1 MFKKAI
7 YLTCMLS
14 LLYIVEIPACA
25 SDTENVDTNPETI
38 VTQSQNENTENNVA
52 ETTNTPTEETV
63 NTTQNEIPTDQATVN
78 IPDEPTA
85 LADVVPESPRSAI
98 NITDLPNDV
107 QDYCEIAATEFSIDP
122 NILKALVY
130 TESRGNYTAK
140 NGSFIGLT
148 QLKPAYFTS
157 TIDEL
162 NITDPTDPYQ
172 NVRICAYSLAT
183 WMSKYNNDTA
193 LALDCWHKGEK
204 GAVSTHTAK
213 GTYYSRTIMQN
224 AQLLASL

>member
-1 MFKKAI
+1 
-7 YLTCMLS
+7 MLG

-25 SDTENVDTNPETI
+25 SDTENVNENPETI
-38 VTQSQNENTENNVA
+38 VTQSQNENTENNDT
-52 ETTNTPTEETV
+52 ETNNTPTEETG
-63 NTTQNEIPTDQATVN
+63 NTTQNEVSADQATVN
-78 IPDEPTA
+78 IPDEPVA

-98 NITDLPNDV
+98 TITDLPNDV
-107 QDYCEIAATEFSIDP
+107 QKYCEIAAAEFSVDP

-140 NGSFIGLT
+140 NGNFIGLT
-148 QLKPAYFTS
+148 QLKPKFFTA

-162 NITDPTDPYQ
+162 NITDPYDPYQ
-172 NVRICAYSLAT
+172 NVRICAYSLAN
-183 WMSKYNNDTA
+183 WMIKYNDTA